1 LYKKTKMK
9 AIRIDKFGG
18 PEVMKIVEVERPVP
32 AADEILVKVYAA
44 SVNPADYIIRRG
56 GNEGLKP
63 LLKLPMG
70 LGIDGAGI
78 VEEVGSDVT
87 EFKKGD
93 RVYGV
98 PNYLDGSYTEYL
110 AAKSN
115 QFALMPHTINFNEAG
130 SLPACARMAWS
141 GMVEK
146 AKVQPGQCVLI
157 HGAAGG
163 IGNLALQFAKAYG
176 AYVIGTAS
184 AHNAEFLKQL
194 GADEVIDYNTQK
206 FEDIVS
212 GIDVV
217 FNATPT
223 TTVDE
228 ALRLRSVQV
237 LKEGGIFVCTHG
249 VWPNEDFKTLLA
261 RRNATVSMAGV
272 AINHQHCFT
281 EVAKLIDAGKVK
293 PVISRVYPWEQAA
306 EAHRNSETKHV
317 RGKIVLEVRKED

>member
-1 LYKKTKMK
+1 MK
-9 AIRIDKFGG
+9 AIRIFEFGE

-32 AADEILVKVYAA
+32 KADEILVKVYAA

-63 LLKLPMG
+63 LLKLPMA

-78 VEEVGSDVT
+78 VEEVGSEVT
-87 EFKKGD
+87 LFKKGD

-110 AAKSN
+110 AAKAD
-115 QFALMPHTINFNEAG
+115 QFAPMPKTLNFNEAA
-130 SLPACARMAWS
+130 SFPACARMAWS

-146 AKVQPGQCVLI
+146 AKVKAGQRVLV

-184 AHNAEFLKQL
+184 AHNARFLKEL
-194 GADEVIDYNTQK
+194 GADEVIDYNTQR
-206 FEDIVS
+206 FEEVVRDM
-212 GIDVV
+212 DVV

-223 TTVDE
+223 TSVDE
-228 ALRLRSVQV
+228 ALRMRSVPV
-237 LKEGGIFVCTHG
+237 IKEGGIFVCTHG
-249 VWPNEDFKTLLA
+249 VWPGEEFKAALA
-261 RRNATVSMAGV
+261 RKNATVAMAGV
-272 AINHQHCFT
+272 DINHYHCLT

-293 PVISRVYPWEQAA
+293 SIISKVYPWEQAA
-306 EAHRNSETKHV
+306 EAHRDSETKHV
-317 RGKIVLEVRKED
+317 RGKIVLEIRKDD

>member
-1 LYKKTKMK
+1 MK
-9 AIRIDKFGG
+9 AIRINEFGG
-18 PEVMKIVEVERPVP
+18 PEVMKIVEVENLLP

-44 SVNPADYIIRRG
+44 SVNPADYIIRQG

-70 LGIDGAGI
+70 LGIDAAGI
-78 VEEVGSDVT
+78 VEEVGSEVA

-110 AAKSN
+110 AAKAN
-115 QFALMPHTINFNEAG
+115 QFALMPQTISFNEAA

-146 AKVQPGQCVLI
+146 AKVQPGQRVLI

-184 AHNAEFLKQL
+184 AHNADFLRKL

-206 FEDIVS
+206 FEDVVS
-212 GIDVV
+212 DMDIV

-228 ALRLRSVQV
+228 ALRLRSVKV

-249 VWPNEDFKTLLA
+249 VWPNEEFKGLLA
-261 RRNATVSMAGV
+261 RKNATVSMAGV
-272 AINHQHCFT
+272 DINHQHCFT
-281 EVAKLIDAGKVK
+281 EVAKLIDAGKAK
-293 PVISRVYPWEQAA
+293 PIVSKVYIWEQAA
-306 EAHRNSETKHV
+306 EAHRDSETKHV
-317 RGKIVLEVRKED
+317 RGKIVLEIRTED

>member
-1 LYKKTKMK
+1 MK
-9 AIRIDKFGG
+9 AIRIDAFGE

-32 AADEILVKVYAA
+32 VADEILVKVYAT

-78 VEEVGSDVT
+78 VEEIGSEVT

-141 GMVEK
+141 GMVDK
-146 AKVQPGQCVLI
+146 ARVQSGQRVLI

-163 IGNLALQFAKAYG
+163 IGNLALQLAKAYG
-176 AYVIGTAS
+176 AYIIGTAS
-184 AHNAEFLKQL
+184 AHNADFLKQL
-194 GADEVIDYNTQK
+194 GADEVINYNTQK
-206 FEDIVS
+206 FEDTVS
-212 GIDVV
+212 DIDII

-223 TTVDE
+223 TSVDE
-228 ALRLRSVQV
+228 ALRLRSVPV

-249 VWPNEDFKTLLA
+249 VWPNEEFKALLA
-261 RRNATVSMAGV
+261 MKNATVAMAG
-272 AINHQHCFT
+272 ANINHQHCFT

-293 PVISRVYPWEQAA
+293 PIISKVYPWEQAA
-306 EAHRNSETKHV
+306 NAHRDSETKHV
-317 RGKIVLEVRKED
+317 RGKIVLEIRKEG

>member
-1 LYKKTKMK
+1 MK
-9 AIRIDKFGG
+9 AIQIDAFGE
-18 PEVMKIVEVERPVP
+18 PEVMHLVEVERPVP
-32 AADEILVKVYAA
+32 AADEILVKMYAA

-56 GNEGLKP
+56 GNEGLKS

-78 VEEVGSDVT
+78 VEAVGIEVT
-87 EFKKGD
+87 EFKPGD

-110 AAKSN
+110 AAKSD
-115 QFALMPHTINFNEAG
+115 QFARMPRTLSFNEAG

-146 AKVQPGQCVLI
+146 AQVKAGQRVLV

-184 AHNAEFLKQL
+184 AHNADFLRQL
-194 GADEVIDYNTQK
+194 GADEVIDYNTQQ
-206 FEDIVS
+206 FEDVARD
-212 GIDVV
+212 IDIV

-228 ALRLRSVQV
+228 ELRLRSVPV
-237 LKEGGIFVCTHG
+237 LKEGGIFICTHG
-249 VWPNEDFKTLLA
+249 VWPNEEFKGLLA
-261 RRNATVSMAGV
+261 QKQATVEMAGV
-272 AINHQHCFT
+272 NINHQHCFT
-281 EVAKLIDAGKVK
+281 EVAKLIGAGKVK
-293 PVISRVYPWEQAA
+293 PIVSKVYPWEQAA
-306 EAHRNSETKHV
+306 QAHHDSETKHV
-317 RGKIVLEVRKED
+317 RGKIVLEIRPEK

>member
-1 LYKKTKMK
+1 MK
-9 AIRIDKFGG
+9 AIQIDAFGE
-18 PEVMKIVEVERPVP
+18 PEVMKLVEIDRPVP
-32 AADEILVKVYAA
+32 AADEILVKVFAA

-70 LGIDGAGI
+70 LGIDAAGVI
-78 VEEVGSDVT
+78 AAVGSAVT
-87 EFKKGD
+87 EFKPGD
-93 RVYGV
+93 RVYGA

-115 QFALMPHTINFNEAG
+115 QFALMPQSLTFNEAG

-146 AKVQPGQCVLI
+146 ANVKAGQRVLV

-184 AHNAEFLKQL
+184 AHNAEFLKEL
-194 GADEVIDYNTQK
+194 GADEVLDYNTQQ
-206 FEDIVS
+206 FEDIVR
-212 GIDVV
+212 DVDIV

-228 ALRLRSVQV
+228 ELRLRSVPV
-237 LKEGGIFVCTHG
+237 LKAGGIFICTHG
-249 VWPNEDFKTLLA
+249 VWPNEEFKGLLA
-261 RRNATVSMAGV
+261 QKNATVEMAGV
-272 AINHQHCFT
+272 NIQHQRCLT
-281 EVAKLIDAGKVK
+281 EVAKLIDAGQVK
-293 PVISRVYPWEQAA
+293 PIISHVYPWEQAA
-306 EAHRNSETKHV
+306 QAHHDSETKHV
-317 RGKIVLEVRKED
+317 RGKIVLEIRPEK

>member
-1 LYKKTKMK
+1 MK
-9 AIRIDKFGG
+9 AIRIDEFGG

-32 AADEILVKVYAA
+32 KADEILVKMYAA

-78 VEEVGSDVT
+78 VEEIGSEVA

-115 QFALMPHTINFNEAG
+115 QFALMPRTLNFNEAG

-146 AKVQPGQCVLI
+146 AKVKAGQRVLV

-163 IGNLALQFAKAYG
+163 IGNLVLQFAKAYG
-176 AYVIGTAS
+176 AYVVGTAS
-184 AHNAEFLKQL
+184 AHNADFLRQL

-206 FEDIVS
+206 FEDIVRD
-212 GIDVV
+212 IDVV

-223 TTVDE
+223 TSVDE
-228 ALRLRSVQV
+228 ALRLRSVPV

-249 VWPNEDFKTLLA
+249 VWPNEEFKGLLA
-261 RRNATVSMAGV
+261 KKHATVTMAGV
-272 AINHQHCFT
+272 DLNHYKILT
-281 EVAKLIDAGKVK
+281 EVAKLVDAGKVK
-293 PVISRVYPWEQAA
+293 AVVNKVYPWEQVA
-306 EAHRNSETKHV
+306 EAHR
-317 RGKIVLEVRKED
+317 D

>member
-1 LYKKTKMK
+1 MK
-9 AIRIDKFGG
+9 AIRIDEFGG
-18 PEVMKIVEVERPVP
+18 PEVMKIVEIERPRP
-32 AADEILVKVYAA
+32 APDEILVKVYAA
-44 SVNPADYIIRRG
+44 SVNPADYIVRQG

-63 LLKLPMG
+63 LLKLPLG
-70 LGIDGAGI
+70 LGLDAAGI
-78 VEEVGSDVT
+78 IEEVGSEVT
-87 EFKKGD
+87 GFKKGD

-110 AAKSN
+110 AAKAN
-115 QFALMPHTINFNEAG
+115 QFALMPHTIDFNEAG

-146 AKVQPGQCVLI
+146 AKVKPGERVLI

-184 AHNAEFLKQL
+184 AHNADFLKQL
-194 GADEVIDYNTQK
+194 GADEVIDYNTQR
-206 FEDIVS
+206 FEDIVRD
-212 GIDVV
+212 IDVV

-223 TTVDE
+223 TSVDE
-228 ALRLRSVQV
+228 ALRLRSVPV

-249 VWPNEDFKTLLA
+249 VWPNEEFKELLA
-261 RRNATVSMAGV
+261 RKNATVAMAGV
-272 AINHQHCFT
+272 DINHQHCLT

-293 PVISRVYPWEQAA
+293 AVVSKVYPWEQAA
-306 EAHRNSETKHV
+306 EAHRDIETKHV
-317 RGKIVLEVRKED
+317 RGKIVLEIRKED

>member
-1 LYKKTKMK
+1 MK
-9 AIRIDKFGG
+9 AIRIYEFGE
-18 PEVMKIVEVERPVP
+18 PEVMKIVEVERPVI
-32 AADEILVKVYAA
+32 AANEILVKVYAA
-44 SVNPADYIIRRG
+44 SINPADYIIRRG

-63 LLKLPMG
+63 HLKLPMG
-70 LGIDGAGI
+70 LGIDCAGI
-78 VEEVGSDVT
+78 VAETGSAVT

-110 AAKSN
+110 AAKAN
-115 QFALMPHTINFNEAG
+115 QFALMPQTTNFNEAA

-146 AKVQPGQCVLI
+146 AKVQAGQRVLV
-157 HGAAGG
+157 HGATGG
-163 IGNLALQFAKAYG
+163 IGSLALQFAKAYG

-184 AHNAEFLKQL
+184 AHNADFLKQL

-212 GIDVV
+212 DMDVV

-223 TTVDE
+223 TSVDE
-228 ALRLRSVQV
+228 ALRLKSVPV
-237 LKEGGIFVCTHG
+237 LREGGIFVCTHG
-249 VWPNEDFKTLLA
+249 VWPNEEFKELLA
-261 RRNATVSMAGV
+261 RKNATVAMAG
-272 AINHQHCFT
+272 ADINHHHCLT

-293 PVISRVYPWEQAA
+293 PIISKVYPWKQVAQA
-306 EAHRNSETKHV
+306 HCDSETKHV
-317 RGKIVLEVRKED
+317 RGKVVLEIRKED

>member
-1 LYKKTKMK
+1 MK
-9 AIRIDKFGG
+9 AIRISEFGG
-18 PEVMKIVEVERPVP
+18 PEVMKIVEVECPVP
-32 AADEILVKVYAA
+32 ASDEILVKVYAA
-44 SVNPADYIIRRG
+44 SVNPADYIIRQG

-78 VEEVGSDVT
+78 VEQVGSKVT

-110 AAKSN
+110 AAKAD
-115 QFALMPHTINFNEAG
+115 QFALMPLTLNFNEAG

-146 AKVQPGQCVLI
+146 AKVKPGQRVLI

-184 AHNAEFLKQL
+184 VHNAEFLKQL

-206 FEDIVS
+206 FDDVVS
-212 GIDVV
+212 EMDVV

-228 ALRLRSVQV
+228 ALRLRSVKV
-237 LKEGGIFVCTHG
+237 LKEGGIFICTHG
-249 VWPNEDFKTLLA
+249 VWPNEEFKELLA
-261 RRNATVSMAGV
+261 KKNATVAMAGV

-281 EVAKLIDAGKVK
+281 EVATLIDAGKVK
-293 PVISRVYPWEQAA
+293 TIVSKVYPWEQVA
-306 EAHRNSETKHV
+306 EAHRDSETKHV
-317 RGKIVLEVRKED
+317 RGKIVLEIRKEN

>member
-1 LYKKTKMK
+1 MK
-9 AIRIDKFGG
+9 AIRIYEFGE
-18 PEVMKIVEVERPVP
+18 PDVMTLVPVARPTP
-32 AADEILVKVYAA
+32 AADEILVKMYAA

-63 LLKLPMG
+63 LLTLPMG

-78 VEEVGSDVT
+78 VEEVGDQVS

-110 AAKSN
+110 AAKAN
-115 QFALMPHTINFNEAG
+115 QFALMPHTLSFTEAAA
-130 SLPACARMAWS
+130 LPACARMAYN
-141 GMVEK
+141 GMIEK
-146 AKVQPGQCVLI
+146 AKVQPGQRVLV

-163 IGNLALQFAKAYG
+163 IGNLALQFAKASG

-184 AHNAEFLKQL
+184 AHNADFLKQL

-206 FEDIVS
+206 FEDVVS
-212 GIDVV
+212 DMDVV

-228 ALRLRSVQV
+228 TLRLRSVPV
-237 LKEGGIFVCTHG
+237 LKEGGIFICTHG
-249 VWPNEDFKTLLA
+249 VWPSEEFIGLLA
-261 RRNATVSMAGV
+261 RRKARVSMAGV
-272 AINHQHCFT
+272 DLNHHKIFT
-281 EVAKLIDAGKVK
+281 EVAKLIDAGKVTAVVSK
-293 PVISRVYPWEQAA
+293 VYPWEQADQ
-306 EAHRNSETKHV
+306 AHRDSETKHV
-317 RGKIVLEVRKED
+317 RGKIVLQIRQEA